1 MSAATVLCL
10 VTGAL
15 FVVTG
20 GVKVIGLRQSLDI
33 RDHFGMSPT
42 LWRTVGVLETS
53 GAIGTIVGIW
63 VTPLGVAA
71 TVGLACLMIG
81 AVTSR
86 LRVHAPV
93 LLILGDVTAL
103 ALVVVTGSFLLTS

>member
-1 MSAATVLCL
+1 MSAATILCV
-10 VTGAL
+10 VTGVL

-33 RDHFGMSPT
+33 RDHFGMSPS

-53 GAIGTIVGIW
+53 GAVGTLVGIW

-71 TVGLACLMIG
+71 TIGLACLMVG
-81 AVTSR
+81 AVASR
-86 LRVHAPV
+86 LRVHDPV
-93 LLILGDVTAL
+93 LLVLGDVAAL
-103 ALVVVTGSFLLTS
+103 ALVVVTGSFLLTR